1 MIGREAAMKY
11 STLCLA
17 ALCVFGRT
25 ALVEA
30 AASATAW
37 SPATSI
43 DFRED
48 NARRVSP
55 VEVSYSPAFVAGGS
69 AADGKVELLKISH
82 YDTFHPSTQILV
94 TASSPAVGGATLP
107 AADAGSA
114 FRLVLRAF
122 DANNAFVGSI
132 SADVGLGVTAPLTP
146 RTLADM
152 ADEKLDRLIQSGA
165 SPLLAYSDGWTNG
178 VASIAIDIVLENGS
192 VKSLFSNDAPA
203 DGTYGFVPVGEK
215 RTRNAV
221 RLHFYDSG
229 HNEVCDPFVA
239 YYTGITDFAT
249 RIIVQ

>member
-1 MIGREAAMKY
+1 MRRIPVFILMLVA
-11 STLCLA
+11 SA
-17 ALCVFGRT
+17 ALADG
-25 ALVEA
+25 
-30 AASATAW
+30 SATMW
-37 SPATSI
+37 SQPAAI
-43 DFRED
+43 DLRTD
-48 NARRVSP
+48 NLRRVAP
-55 VEVSYSPAFVAGGS
+55 VEVSYSPDFVAGGS

-107 AADAGSA
+107 AADAGTA

-146 RTLADM
+146 GTLADM

-165 SPLLAYSDGWTNG
+165 SPLLAYSDAWTNG
-178 VASIAIDIVLENGS
+178 VASIAIDVVLENGS

-203 DGTYGFVPVGEK
+203 DGTYGFTPVGEK
-215 RTRNAV
+215 RTRNVV

-229 HNEVCDPFVA
+229 DNEVCDPFVA